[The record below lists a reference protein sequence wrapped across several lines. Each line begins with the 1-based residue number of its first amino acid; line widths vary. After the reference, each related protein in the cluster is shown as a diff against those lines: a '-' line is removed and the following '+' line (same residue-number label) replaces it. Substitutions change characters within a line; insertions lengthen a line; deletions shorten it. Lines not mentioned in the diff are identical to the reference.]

1 MNTPTNLLQ
10 EMFSTDQKA
19 RPNFNAEAITA
30 LDNMSPLDEALRK
43 SVESKLPALELIGS
57 ETPKAKWTAA
67 RSAKRAAQKDATA
80 QNRTPAKSRPEVQ
93 ANEYFS
99 DFARLA
105 HEFFGDSKYAALFAA
120 INGHLKHII
129 QNDSVVV
136 IIEKGQKLLFPLWE
150 DCEKFDLQFGKA
162 EIPNIRT
169 VLI

>member
-10 EMFSTDQKA
+10 EMFSTDQKV

-30 LDNMSPLDEALRK
+30 LDSMSPLEEALRK
-43 SVESKLPALELIGS
+43 SAESNLPALELIGS
-57 ETPKAKWTAA
+57 EKPKAKWTAGL
-67 RSAKRAAQKDATA
+67 SATRAAQKEQHP
-80 QNRTPAKSRPEVQ
+80 QNQHPAKSRPEVQ

-105 HEFFGDSKYAALFAA
+105 DEFFGDSKYAALFAA

-150 DCEKFDLQFGKA
+150 DCEKFDLQFGA
-162 EIPNIRT
+162 TEIPNIRT